1 MNSANRAFPP
11 KPQTRQLELDFGAS
25 SGDAGVSVPLGSCE
39 EGWGGV
45 IKMSVFSE
53 QSLLGKTV
61 V

>member
-1 MNSANRAFPP
+1 MLAF
-11 KPQTRQLELDFGAS
+11 LY
-25 SGDAGVSVPLGSCE
+25 PLAVVRKVG
-39 EGWGGV
+39 GGV